1 MSAWLGLIVGL
12 AAAATAV
19 LFMVG
24 YRRALGRHGHPGGR
38 RPEPPAG
45 TAAPARGGRGAA
57 QQARA
62 QPGPRLRKLL
72 GPARLA
78 RLQRMIDEAGR
89 PDGLTVD
96 GYLTRTAWWAILP
109 CRCSSSCSS
118 PATSCSRCLALVIPV
133 LLPLSAVAG
142 AQRRRREQ
150 IDKDLPDFLDVL
162 AVTVMAGVDFRAA
175 LARVAER
182 FEGPLGEEITL
193 TLHQIANGA
202 SVRRLPG
209 PARRSS
215 SEAVAQFVSAL
226 LQSQELGAPL
236 AESLKQIAEDMRRE
250 SGQRAAPGRRADGAA
265 GHACDLARPGPGCA
279 HLHRRGPVPG
289 CRRRLQLPVRMSP
302 R

>member
-1 MSAWLGLIVGL
+1 
-12 AAAATAV
+12 V

-24 YRRALGRHGHPGGR
+24 YRQMRSDAMDTLAVDDLNLLRGQQRRRAEGELPLSKL
-38 RPEPPAG
+38 
-45 TAAPARGGRGAA
+45 ARS
-57 QQARA
+57 QV
-62 QPGPRLRKLL
+62 PRLRRLL

-96 GYLTRTAWWAILP
+96 GYLTRTAWWALLTLP
-109 CRCSSSCSS
+109 LFLMLLLLGNLLL
-118 PATSCSRCLALVIPV
+118 AALALVVPV
-133 LLPLSAVAG
+133 LLPLAAVSG

-150 IDKDLPDFLDVL
+150 IDRDLPDFLDVL
-162 AVTVMAGVDFRAA
+162 AVTVMAGVNFRAA

-202 SVRRLPG
+202 SVRQAFQDLR
-209 PARRSS
+209 RRSS

-250 SGQRAAPGRRADGAA
+250 SGQRQRRAAA
-265 GHACDLARPGPGCA
+265 RTAPRVTLVTS
-279 HLHRRGPVPG
+279 LVLVPG
-289 CRRRLQLPVRMSP
+289 ALIFIVVGLFLGADVDVASLLG
-302 R
+302 

>member
-1 MSAWLGLIVGL
+1 MSAWLGLAVGI
-12 AAAATAV
+12 AAAAAAV

-24 YRRALGRHGHPGGR
+24 YRQMRSDAMDTLAVDDLNLLRGQQRRRAEGELPLSKL
-38 RPEPPAG
+38 
-45 TAAPARGGRGAA
+45 ART
-57 QQARA
+57 QV
-62 QPGPRLRKLL
+62 PRLRRLL

-96 GYLTRTAWWAILP
+96 GYLTRTAWWAMLTLP
-109 CRCSSSCSS
+109 V
-118 PATSCSRCLALVIPV
+118 AFVMLLAGNLLLAVLALVVPV

-162 AVTVMAGVDFRAA
+162 AVTVMAGVNFRAA

-202 SVRRLPG
+202 SVRQAFQDLR
-209 PARRSS
+209 RRSS

-250 SGQRAAPGRRADGAA
+250 SGQRQRRAAA
-265 GHACDLARPGPGCA
+265 RTAPRVTLVTS
-279 HLHRRGPVPG
+279 LVLVPG
-289 CRRRLQLPVRMSP
+289 ALIFIVVGLFLGADVDFTSLFG
-302 R
+302 